1 MKTNDKPKAVI
12 VIFGATGDLAK
23 RKLYP
28 SIHRLY
34 KNGQIGE
41 EFAVVGVGR
50 RPWSNED
57 LRETV
62 KTSVSSAGQKDIDDF
77 TSHFITIRLM

>member
-1 MKTNDKPKAVI
+1 MKTNQQPKAVI

-34 KNGQIGE
+34 QNGQIGE
-41 EFAVVGVGR
+41 EFAVVGVE
-50 RPWSNED
+50 ED
-57 LRETV
+57 HGPMRTFAKPL
-62 KTSVSSAGQKDIDDF
+62 KHPFPHLQIN
-77 TSHFITIRLM
+77 I